1 MSIHS
6 TSGLISWTPK
16 RNQAGTTQVT
26 VSFRPEMSGMKKLI
40 RPMMRRSLRRVF
52 VADFERLRD
61 ILEKRSRA

>member
-1 MSIHS
+1 
-6 TSGLISWTPK
+6 
-16 RNQAGTTQVT
+16 VT
-26 VSFRPEMSGMKKLI
+26 VSVRPEMSGMKKLI